1 MAGVVPQVRHGAD
14 EHGQLLISVAEA
26 PLDARLMVAMSL
38 LRRLSVKV
46 SRGSQQQQPTVS
58 GRADCWSSSSG
69 GAGSQQ
75 SRLVVLL

>member
-1 MAGVVPQVRHGAD
+1 MAGVVPQVQHGAD

-58 GRADCWSSSSG
+58 QWPG
-69 GAGSQQ
+69 
-75 SRLVVLL
+75 

>member
-1 MAGVVPQVRHGAD
+1 MAGVVPQVRPELMSTAG
-14 EHGQLLISVAEA
+14 ELLISMAENA
-26 PLDARLMVAMSL
+26 LGARLMVAMSL

-69 GAGSQQ
+69 GAGSH
-75 SRLVVLL
+75 R